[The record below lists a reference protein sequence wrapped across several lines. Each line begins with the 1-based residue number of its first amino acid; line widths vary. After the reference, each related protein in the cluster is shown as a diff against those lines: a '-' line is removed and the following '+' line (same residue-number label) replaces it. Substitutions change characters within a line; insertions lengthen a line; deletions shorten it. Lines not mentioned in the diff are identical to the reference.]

1 MIGQPAKGGQVSSS
15 NSTRAA
21 GSLTLRPMREASL
34 NFLKTLVNTPSP
46 VGHETRG
53 QRVWLDYAARFADDT
68 FSDAYGNCVAVLNK
82 GGGPRIM
89 LAAHADE
96 IAMAVN
102 YIDDNGYLYVRRMG
116 GVDAAITKAQR
127 VVIHTRRGPVKGVV
141 GNVAPHL
148 TRQEGEPK
156 PPKIHD
162 LFIDIGAGKRA
173 DAEKLVRVGDPITLV
188 DEFDILRGDLAVA
201 RAFDNRIGT
210 WSVAEALRQL
220 KESGRKF
227 GAEVCAVSNVQ
238 EEVGLLGAR
247 QIAYSLKPDIA
258 LVVDVTHATD
268 YPTVSKAQH
277 GDVKIGGG
285 PAITHGGC
293 NHPEV
298 VKRLEEVA
306 KAKKIPL
313 QHEAMSSTSG
323 TDTDVIFWTR
333 GGIASAL
340 ISLPNRYMHSPVELV
355 SLKDLE
361 LIPQLLA
368 AFVLSVKKGE
378 RFKVKI

>member
-1 MIGQPAKGGQVSSS
+1 
-15 NSTRAA
+15 
-21 GSLTLRPMREASL
+21 MRKESL
-34 NFLKTLVNTPSP
+34 NFLRTLVNTPSP
-46 VGHETRG
+46 SGHETRG
-53 QRVWLDYAARFADDT
+53 QRVWLDYAGQFADET

-102 YIDDNGYLYVRRMG
+102 YIDDNGFLYVRRVG

-127 VVIHTRRGPVKGVV
+127 IIIHTRQGGIKGVV

-148 TRQEGEPK
+148 TKQEGDPK
-156 PPKIHD
+156 LPKIHD
-162 LFIDIGAGKRA
+162 IFIDIGAASRKE
-173 DAEKLVRVGDPITLV
+173 AETLVRIGDPITLA
-188 DEFDILRGDLAVA
+188 DEFDLLRGDLAVA

-210 WSVAEALRQL
+210 FAVAETLRLL
-220 KESGRKF
+220 KESKVKLN
-227 GAEVCAVSNVQ
+227 AEICAVSNVQ

-247 QIAYSLKPDIA
+247 QIAYSLKPDMA

-277 GDVKIGGG
+277 GDIKVGSG
-285 PAITHGGC
+285 PALTHGGC
-293 NHPEV
+293 NHPGV
-298 VKRLEEVA
+298 VARLEEVA
-306 KAKKIPL
+306 AKHKIPL
-313 QHEAMSSTSG
+313 QHEAMSATSG

-340 ISLPNRYMHSPVELV
+340 ISLPNRYMHSPVEVV
-355 SLKDLE
+355 SLRDLE
-361 LIPQLLA
+361 WIPQLMA
-368 AFVLSVKKGE
+368 AFVQSVKKGE
-378 RFKVKI
+378 AFKVKI

>member
-1 MIGQPAKGGQVSSS
+1 
-15 NSTRAA
+15 
-21 GSLTLRPMREASL
+21 MREQSL
-34 NFLKTLVNTPSP
+34 NFLRTLVNTPSP
-46 VGHETRG
+46 TGHEIRG
-53 QRVWLDYAARFADDT
+53 QRVWLGYVKPLAEET

-82 GGGPRIM
+82 GGSPRLM

-102 YIDDNGYLYVRRMG
+102 YITDEGFIYVRKMG

-127 VVIHTRRGPVKGVV
+127 VVIHSRDGAVKGVV

-148 TRQEGEPK
+148 LREEKDPK

-162 LFIDIGAGKRA
+162 LFIDIGATSKK
-173 DAEKLVRVGDPITLV
+173 DAQKIIRVGDPVTLA
-188 DEFDILRGDLAVA
+188 DEFDLLRNDLAVA
-201 RAFDNRIGT
+201 RAFDNRVGT
-210 WSVAEALRQL
+210 FAVAEALRLL
-220 KESGRKF
+220 KKSKIKLR
-227 GAEVCAVSNVQ
+227 AEICAVSNVQ

-247 QIAYSLKPDIA
+247 QIAYSLKPDVA

-268 YPTVSKAQH
+268 YPTVSKSQH

-298 VKRLEEVA
+298 VARIESVA
-306 KAKKIPL
+306 KVKKFPL
-313 QHEAMSSTSG
+313 QHGAMSSNSG
-323 TDTDVIFWTR
+323 TDTDVIFRTR

-340 ISLPNRYMHSPVELV
+340 ISLPNRYMHSPVEVV

-361 LIPQLLA
+361 KIPELLA
-368 AFVLSVKKGE
+368 AFAQSLKAGE
-378 RFKVKI
+378 QFKVKI